1 MKARV
6 NHINRSNHLLK
17 TMDDDILIQRK
28 HSTDPFH
35 IPHSFYHDYI
45 TTLIIRASGIQ
56 RSTIS
61 TKLSRSRDYRRI
73 VHRLLSFDWGGGG

>member
-28 HSTDPFH
+28 HSTDLFH

-45 TTLIIRASGIQ
+45 TTLIIRDRAYNVQLFQQSYRVRETTGE
-56 RSTIS
+56 
-61 TKLSRSRDYRRI
+61 LSI
-73 VHRLLSFDWGGGG
+73 VY